1 MPIPAGATGGGG
13 LPSLV
18 DLVDYLTRT
27 GQVLD
32 DLDVAE
38 QQQLITTLGD
48 ASALIRL
55 EAGVDWIADDGV
67 SVTTPAAVVP
77 IVVAMVQRKLMN
89 PSGLTGE
96 TLGDHSWQMANA
108 SPDLYLTKAERTT
121 VRRAAGRLGA
131 GSVQLEGD
139 LPVQPSEWCWW

>member
-1 MPIPAGATGGGG
+1 MPIPAG
-13 LPSLV
+13 PSSSSPPPLV

-27 GQVLD
+27 GGVLD
-32 DLDVAE
+32 DLEVSE
-38 QQQLITTLGD
+38 QQLLLAALGD
-48 ASALIRL
+48 ASALVRL

-77 IVVAMVQRKLMN
+77 VVVAMVQRKLMN

-108 SPDLYLTKAERTT
+108 SPDLFLTRAELRT
-121 VRRAAGRLGA
+121 VRRAAGRSGI
-131 GSVQLEGD
+131 GSIQMEGD
-139 LPVQPSEWCWW
+139 LPVQPSEWCW